1 MAIALR
7 LISIGSCQRHTI
19 PLVRLERVCDNELM
33 GTVVRMDDGEGG
45 TAQSEYTA
53 AIGKKQIVAA
63 YVL

>member
-1 MAIALR
+1 
-7 LISIGSCQRHTI
+7 
-19 PLVRLERVCDNELM
+19 M